1 MMFGDAIERLSFFS
15 FDFENVLI
23 LFYDSSGIRKSS
35 GIHPSLTLLSQRAC
49 LIPFASNHPVSS
61 PIKPSYTKTSVTL
74 LIYMISVKV
83 LTATL
88 GVDAK
93 RRADSRP
100 ASVASFNNAAP
111 YSHSPSLEQGLNQSL
126 HNHQEAMERFTVC
139 SVFRHWPILCLIF
152 MHYFS
157 YKTLTRDL
165 EAVMLQ
171 YPNQSLVSLPA
182 NHDIRHLVRQI
193 MLLADEAADR
203 ERTPLMMSQKIVQ
216 LLYKT
221 NSPLGREVYV
231 ALLDQLCRSFDDVAK
246 EAITW
251 LLYAEDEV

>member
-1 MMFGDAIERLSFFS
+1 MTFGDAIERFS
-15 FDFENVLI
+15 FSLFDLENVLI
-23 LFYDSSGIRKSS
+23 LCYGSSEIRKSS
-35 GIHPSLTLLSQRAC
+35 GIHLSLTPLSQRAC
-49 LIPFASNHPVSS
+49 LIPFASNHPASS
-61 PIKPSYTKTSVTL
+61 PIKLSYMKTSVTL
-74 LIYMISVKV
+74 LLCMISVKV
-83 LTATL
+83 LTATSA
-88 GVDAK
+88 VDAK
-93 RRADSRP
+93 RRVDSRP
-100 ASVASFNNAAP
+100 ASVASFNAAP
-111 YSHSPSLEQGLNQSL
+111 YSHSPSLEQGLNQTL

-139 SVFRHWPILCLIF
+139 SVFRYWPILCLIL
-152 MHYFS
+152 MHYS

>member
-1 MMFGDAIERLSFFS
+1 M
-15 FDFENVLI
+15 
-23 LFYDSSGIRKSS
+23 
-35 GIHPSLTLLSQRAC
+35 
-49 LIPFASNHPVSS
+49 
-61 PIKPSYTKTSVTL
+61 
-74 LIYMISVKV
+74 
-83 LTATL
+83 
-88 GVDAK
+88 
-93 RRADSRP
+93 
-100 ASVASFNNAAP
+100 P
-111 YSHSPSLEQGLNQSL
+111 YLP
-126 HNHQEAMERFTVC
+126 
-139 SVFRHWPILCLIF
+139 
-152 MHYFS
+152 

-193 MLLADEAADR
+193 MLLTDEAADR

-251 LLYAEDEV
+251 LLYAEDEVWAQVLQTNLESIVTLILSAEIQCASYCYFITQWPRQHKSAR